1 MESSKGAISL
11 MEFNARI
18 ARQLRVPHL
27 QSTWVMAELSDVA
40 VRGGHCYLELI
51 EKDAERGITKAKA
64 RGIIWANTY
73 AHLHR
78 RFEEV
83 TGQPLRSGIKVMVE
97 VSANFHEQFG
107 LSLVISNI
115 NPEFTLGDIV
125 RRRAEILRRLQAE
138 GILKMNQELEW
149 GRLPQRIAII
159 SAPSAAGYE
168 DFMKQIRGNG
178 SGIVFYTA
186 LFSATMQGV
195 NTPRSVMDALNRV
208 YEYVDMFDAVVI
220 IRGGG
225 STSDLIS
232 FDDYDLAAHVAQF
245 PIPVITGIGHERD
258 NTVIDY
264 VSAVRVKTPTAAA
277 EWLIERCEQELA
289 LVNELS
295 QSVIDITKE
304 YLSGAKEQL
313 AYYRD
318 NIPFIVQ
325 NKLVVAQSALR
336 NYGEQ
341 IPMIISGRV
350 ATATAYQRSLS
361 QQLQQSV
368 DKHLQMERMRIRG
381 LEGMVSVLSPV
392 NTLKRG
398 YSISTV
404 NGRAVTSIQ
413 QLNSGDELTTIL
425 PDGKKIS
432 IIK

>member
-1 MESSKGAISL
+1 MENKSAISL
-11 MEFNARI
+11 LEFNSRI

-27 QSTWVMAELSDVA
+27 LSTWVMAELSDVA

-51 EKDAERGITKAKA
+51 EKDAVRGHTVAKV

-78 RFEEV
+78 RFEQV
-83 TGQPLRSGIKVMVE
+83 TGQPLKGGIKVMVE
-97 VSANFHEQFG
+97 VSVNFHEQFG

-125 RRRAEILRRLQAE
+125 RRRNEILRRLQQE
-138 GILKMNQELEW
+138 GIFNMNRELEW
-149 GRLPQRIAII
+149 CRLPQRIAII

-168 DFMKQIRGNG
+168 DFMKQIRGNS

-186 LFSATMQGV
+186 LFAATMQGA
-195 NTPRSVMDALNRV
+195 NTPQSVMDALDRV
-208 YEYVDMFDAVVI
+208 YEYIDMFDCVVI

-264 VSAVRVKTPTAAA
+264 VANVRVKTPTAAA
-277 EWLIERCEQELA
+277 EWLVERCEQELA
-289 LVNELS
+289 LVNDLS
-295 QSVIDITKE
+295 QAVIEITKE

-325 NKLVVAQSALR
+325 NKLVVATSALR

-350 ATATAYQRSLS
+350 ATAQAYQRSLS

-368 DKHLQMERMRIRG
+368 DKYLQMERMRIRG

-398 YSISTV
+398 YSISRV
-404 NGRAVTSIQ
+404 NGRAITSIE
-413 QLNSGDELTTIL
+413 QLKSGDELTTIL